1 MARGSKAGAS
11 PRATSSTRITRRFGC
26 SARKDSM
33 SERRFLTAI
42 RRREDF
48 TPPEAFPWSV
58 PLIRDLQAIEFS
70 AAVTFFVGEN
80 GSGKSTVLEG
90 IATGMSAV
98 AAGSHDL
105 RQDETL
111 AAARE
116 VAQGLRFV
124 RPRHPKTPIF
134 IRAEDGF
141 CLSPRLSHEGRV
153 LQRMP

>member
-26 SARKDSM
+26 SARKDPM

-58 PLIRDLQAIEFS
+58 PLIRDLQAIQFS

-90 IATGMSAV
+90 VATRVV
-98 AAGSHDL
+98 AG
-105 RQDETL
+105 
-111 AAARE
+111 AAAR
-116 VAQGLRFV
+116 A
-124 RPRHPKTPIF
+124 P
-134 IRAEDGF
+134 
-141 CLSPRLSHEGRV
+141 
-153 LQRMP
+153 